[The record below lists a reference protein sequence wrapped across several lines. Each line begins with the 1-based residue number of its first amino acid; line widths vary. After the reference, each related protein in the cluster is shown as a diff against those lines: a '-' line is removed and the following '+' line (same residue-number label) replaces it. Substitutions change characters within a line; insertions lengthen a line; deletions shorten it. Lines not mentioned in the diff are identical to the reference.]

1 MDEFE
6 YRGDK
11 KGPKKKFDF
20 KKRKDNTVKSLFEIE
35 HFLRDFKQVAKGIKF
50 YNVFRWWFKD
60 GIIVTCL
67 LIIPS
72 LKLFISSK
80 SIFEIKFSSFK
91 FFIFLPIN

>member
-11 KGPKKKFDF
+11 KDLKKLYF

-50 YNVFRWWFKD
+50 YNVLD
-60 GIIVTCL
+60 GD
-67 LIIPS
+67 
-72 LKLFISSK
+72 LKT
-80 SIFEIKFSSFK
+80 E
-91 FFIFLPIN
+91 

>member
-11 KGPKKKFDF
+11 KEPKKKFDF

-50 YNVFRWWFKD
+50 YKVF
-60 GIIVTCL
+60 VN
-67 LIIPS
+67 
-72 LKLFISSK
+72 ISICSYR
-80 SIFEIKFSSFK
+80 SCWNTLTF
-91 FFIFLPIN
+91 

>member
-20 KKRKDNTVKSLFEIE
+20 KKRKANTVKSLFEIE

-50 YNVFRWWFKD
+50 YNVFRW
-60 GIIVTCL
+60 
-67 LIIPS
+67 
-72 LKLFISSK
+72 
-80 SIFEIKFSSFK
+80 
-91 FFIFLPIN
+91 

>member
-35 HFLRDFKQVAKGIKF
+35 HFYEIL
-50 YNVFRWWFKD
+50 N
-60 GIIVTCL
+60 
-67 LIIPS
+67 
-72 LKLFISSK
+72 KLQK
-80 SIFEIKFSSFK
+80 E
-91 FFIFLPIN
+91 

>member
-11 KGPKKKFDF
+11 KEPKKKFDF

-50 YNVFRWWFKD
+50 YKVFKWSFLGRGQKAPFFQQKVPFD
-60 GIIVTCL
+60 LVPRIAQNC
-67 LIIPS
+67 
-72 LKLFISSK
+72 FI
-80 SIFEIKFSSFK
+80 
-91 FFIFLPIN
+91 